1 MREIKFRGKTT
12 DEVGDRKIWIY
23 GDLLQGCEICDIC
36 EISDCESIDGTRY
49 QVEQN
54 SIGQYTGLKDK
65 NEKEI
70 YEGDIILTQP
80 FRDKPYSKKSKEK
93 RLKGI
98 VEYNVLSGAGFG
110 GDTETVKYW
119 GAEWNVRIVDKDY
132 SKYGCY
138 DWGKFWECEVIGNI
152 YENPELLEE
161 SDIE

>member
-65 NEKEI
+65 NGKEV
-70 YEGDIILTQP
+70 YEGDILRNIYYQYSNDEVSNKGFKEEILKVVYRGCGFIFEKIKINEIEMP
-80 FRDKPYSKKSKEK
+80 EDFKEE
-93 RLKGI
+93 LI
-98 VEYNVLSGAGFG
+98 
-110 GDTETVKYW
+110 
-119 GAEWNVRIVDKDY
+119 
-132 SKYGCY
+132 
-138 DWGKFWECEVIGNI
+138 EVIGNI
-152 YENPELLEE
+152 YENPDLLKE
-161 SDIE
+161 SDIK